1 MKEQFIDVRT
11 NQDDPFETKRVS
23 VKIGNHE
30 KIMCQEPY
38 VLEDLEK
45 YNKYLTGSNYDES
58 IPEQNLKGRIVSI
71 KVNNGIKVSAL
82 IDLSGKYSSE
92 CNLLKEPDYIV
103 DQLEV
108 GMEIDVKARTINHN
122 LVLSIGDAVQDAV
135 REDIFSNINNK
146 EVAYKGKIL
155 RRINGGYWV
164 NINGVNC
171 FMPGSL
177 VALNKINDFDRFV
190 GKEMEFMP
198 VSYSKEKQTI
208 VVSHRE
214 YLHTLIPT
222 AIKDLRK
229 NMKTQ
234 ITGFVTGT
242 TKFGVF
248 CEFNECLTGLIAKD
262 DLDAETLEKFN
273 RNEIN
278 ADDEI
283 SFWIKE
289 IVTEKKILLSQ
300 KGAVKDEWE
309 EAVSEFK
316 EKDGG
321 VGTITKITD
330 FGISVELKKGVY
342 GFVNKHRV
350 KDKDLKKGDNVFYK
364 ITNINMKDK
373 KITLDLVF

>member
-1 MKEQFIDVRT
+1 MREQILTIRT
-11 NQDDPFETKRVS
+11 NSDDPFETKT
-23 VKIGNHE
+23 VKVKVGRRE
-30 KIMCQEPY
+30 KIMCHEPY
-38 VLEDLEK
+38 ALEDLDL
-45 YNKYLTGSNYDES
+45 YNKYLGATNYNEARS
-58 IPEQNLKGRIVSI
+58 EQNTKGQIVSI
-71 KVNNGIKVSAL
+71 RMNNGVKVSAL
-82 IDLSGKYSSE
+82 IDLSGKYSAE

-108 GMEIDVKARTINHN
+108 GMEVDVKARTVNHN
-122 LVLSIGDAVQDAV
+122 LIVSIGEAVQDAV
-135 REDIFSNINNK
+135 RDDIFNNIGKK
-146 EVAYKGKIL
+146 ESAYKGKIL
-155 RRINGGYWV
+155 RRLNGGYWV
-164 NINGVNC
+164 SINGVTC

-177 VALNKINDFDRFV
+177 VALNKINDFDKFV

-214 YLHTLIPT
+214 YLHTLIPS

-229 NMKTQ
+229 NIKTQ

-262 DLDAETLEKFN
+262 DLDPETLDKFN

-278 ADDEI
+278 PDDTI
-283 SFWIKE
+283 SFWVKE
-289 IVTEKKILLSQ
+289 IVSDKKILLSQ
-300 KGAVKDEWE
+300 KGPMKDEWE
-309 EAVSEFK
+309 EAVEEFK

-342 GFVNKHRV
+342 GFVSKYRV
-350 KDKDLKKGDNVFYK
+350 KDKNLQKGDSVFYK
-364 ITNINMKDK
+364 ITNINMKEK
-373 KITLDLVF
+373 KISLDLVF

>member
-1 MKEQFIDVRT
+1 MREQILKIRT
-11 NQDDPFETKRVS
+11 NADDPFETKT
-23 VKIGNHE
+23 VKVKVGRRE
-30 KIMCQEPY
+30 KIMCTEPY
-38 VLEDLEK
+38 ALEDLDK
-45 YNKYLTGSNYDES
+45 YNKYLGATNYNES
-58 IPEQNLKGRIVSI
+58 VSEQNLKGRIVSI
-71 KVNNGIKVSAL
+71 NMNNGIKVSAL
-82 IDLSGKYSSE
+82 IDLDGKYSSE

-108 GMEIDVKARTINHN
+108 GMEVDVKARTVNHN
-122 LVLSIGDAVQDAV
+122 LIVSIGEAVQDAV
-135 REDIFSNINNK
+135 RNDIFSNIGKK
-146 EVAYKGKIL
+146 ESAYKGKIL
-155 RRINGGYWV
+155 RRLNGGYWV
-164 NINGVNC
+164 SINGVTC

-177 VALNKINDFDRFV
+177 VALNKINDFDKFV

-214 YLHTLIPT
+214 YLHTLIPS

-229 NMKTQ
+229 NIKTQ

-262 DLDAETLEKFN
+262 DLDPETLDKFN

-278 ADDEI
+278 PDDTI
-283 SFWIKE
+283 SFWVKE
-289 IVTEKKILLSQ
+289 IVSDKKILLSQ
-300 KGAVKDEWE
+300 KGPMKDEWE
-309 EAVSEFK
+309 EAVEEFK

-342 GFVNKHRV
+342 GFVSKYRV
-350 KDKDLKKGDNVFYK
+350 KDKNLQKGDSVFYK
-364 ITNINMKDK
+364 ITNINMKEK
-373 KITLDLVF
+373 KISLDLVF

>member
-1 MKEQFIDVRT
+1 MREQFLTIRT
-11 NQDDPFETKRVS
+11 NSDDPFETKT
-23 VKIGNHE
+23 VKVKVGRRE
-30 KIMCQEPY
+30 KIMCHEPY
-38 VLEDLEK
+38 ALEDLDL
-45 YNKYLTGSNYDES
+45 YNKYLGATNYNEARS
-58 IPEQNLKGRIVSI
+58 EQNTKGQIVSI
-71 KVNNGIKVSAL
+71 RMNNGVKVSAL
-82 IDLSGKYSSE
+82 IDLSGKYSAE

-108 GMEIDVKARTINHN
+108 GMEVDVKARTVNHN
-122 LVLSIGDAVQDAV
+122 LIVSIGEAVQDAV
-135 REDIFSNINNK
+135 RDDIFNNIGKK
-146 EVAYKGKIL
+146 ESAYKGKIL
-155 RRINGGYWV
+155 RRLNGGYWV
-164 NINGVNC
+164 SINGVTC

-177 VALNKINDFDRFV
+177 VALNKINDFDKFV

-214 YLHTLIPT
+214 YLHTLIPS

-229 NMKTQ
+229 NIKTQ

-262 DLDAETLEKFN
+262 DLDPETLDKFN

-278 ADDEI
+278 PDDTI
-283 SFWIKE
+283 SFWVKE
-289 IVTEKKILLSQ
+289 IVSDKKILLSQ
-300 KGAVKDEWE
+300 KGPMKDEWE
-309 EAVSEFK
+309 EAVEEFK

-342 GFVNKHRV
+342 GFVNKYRV
-350 KDKDLKKGDNVFYK
+350 KGKNLQKGDSVFYK
-364 ITNINMKDK
+364 ITNISMKEK
-373 KITLDLVF
+373 KISLDLVF

>member
-1 MKEQFIDVRT
+1 MKEQFLTVRT
-11 NQDDPFETKRVS
+11 SADDPFETKT
-23 VKIGNHE
+23 VKVKVGPRE
-30 KIMCQEPY
+30 KILCQEPY

-45 YNKYLTGSNYDES
+45 YNKYLGGTNYNES
-58 IPEQNLKGRIVSI
+58 VPEQNLKGRIVSI
-71 KVNNGIKVSAL
+71 NVNNGVKVSAL

-108 GMEIDVKARTINHN
+108 GMEVDVKARKVNHN
-122 LVLSIGDAVQDAV
+122 LIVSIGEAVHDAV
-135 REDIFSNINNK
+135 REDIFNNIGKK
-146 EVAYKGKIL
+146 ESAYKGKIL
-155 RRINGGYWV
+155 RRLNGGYWV
-164 NINGVNC
+164 SINGVTC

-177 VALNKINDFDRFV
+177 VALNKINDFDKFV

-214 YLHTLIPT
+214 YLHTLIPS

-229 NMKTQ
+229 NIKEK

-262 DLDAETLEKFN
+262 DLDPETLDKFN

-278 ADDEI
+278 PDDTI
-283 SFWIKE
+283 SFWVKE
-289 IVTEKKILLSQ
+289 IVSDKKILLSQ
-300 KGAVKDEWE
+300 KGPMKDEWE
-309 EAVSEFK
+309 EAVEEFK
-316 EKDGG
+316 VKDGG

-330 FGISVELKKGVY
+330 FGVSVELKKGVY
-342 GFVNKHRV
+342 GFVSKYRV
-350 KDKDLKKGDNVFYK
+350 KDKNLQKGDSVFYK
-364 ITNINMKDK
+364 ITNINMKEK
-373 KITLDLVF
+373 KISLDLVF

>member
-1 MKEQFIDVRT
+1 MREQFLNVRT
-11 NQDDPFETKRVS
+11 NADDPFETKT
-23 VKIGNHE
+23 VKVKVGRRE
-30 KIMCQEPY
+30 KIMCTEPY

-45 YNKYLTGSNYDES
+45 YNKFLGATNYNES
-58 IPEQNLKGRIVSI
+58 VSEQNLKGRIVSI
-71 KVNNGIKVSAL
+71 KMNNGIKVSAL

-108 GMEIDVKARTINHN
+108 GMEVDVKARTVNHN
-122 LVLSIGDAVQDAV
+122 LIVSIGEAVQDAV
-135 REDIFSNINNK
+135 RDDIFNNIGKK
-146 EVAYKGKIL
+146 ESAYKGKIL
-155 RRINGGYWV
+155 RRLNGGYWV
-164 NINGVNC
+164 SINGVTC

-177 VALNKINDFDRFV
+177 VALNKINDFDKFV

-214 YLHTLIPT
+214 YLHTLIPS

-229 NMKTQ
+229 NIKEK

-262 DLDAETLEKFN
+262 DLDPETLDKFN

-278 ADDEI
+278 PDDTI
-283 SFWIKE
+283 SFWVKE
-289 IVTEKKILLSQ
+289 IVSDKKILLSQ
-300 KGAVKDEWE
+300 KGPMKDEWE
-309 EAVSEFK
+309 EAVEEFK

-342 GFVNKHRV
+342 GFVSKYRV
-350 KDKDLKKGDNVFYK
+350 KDKNLKKGDSVFYK
-364 ITNINMKDK
+364 ITNINMKEK
-373 KITLDLVF
+373 KISLDLVF

>member
-1 MKEQFIDVRT
+1 MKEQYIDVLT
-11 NQDDPFETKRVS
+11 DANCPYETKTIK
-23 VKIGNHE
+23 VKVGKRE
-30 KIMCQEPY
+30 KILCHEPY
-38 VLEDLEK
+38 VLEDLDK
-45 YNKYLTGSNYDES
+45 YNKYLYATNYNES
-58 IPEQNLKGRIVSI
+58 LPEQNIKGRIVSI
-71 KVNNGIKVSAL
+71 NVNNGVKVSAL
-82 IDLSGKYSSE
+82 IDLNGKYSSE

-108 GMEIDVKARTINHN
+108 GMEVDVKARTVNHN
-122 LVLSIGDAVQDAV
+122 LILSIGEAVNDAV
-135 REDIFSNINNK
+135 RNDIFNNIGKKNS
-146 EVAYKGKIL
+146 AYKGKVL
-155 RRINGGYWV
+155 SRLNGGYWV
-164 NINGVNC
+164 SINGVTC

-177 VALNKINDFDRFV
+177 VALNKINDFDKFI

-214 YLHTLIPT
+214 YLHTLIPS
-222 AIKDLRK
+222 AIKDLHK
-229 NMKTQ
+229 NIKNQ

-262 DLDAETLEKFN
+262 DLDEETLEKFN

-278 ADDEI
+278 PDDTI
-283 SFWIKE
+283 SFWVKE
-289 IVTEKKILLSQ
+289 IVSDKKILLSQ
-300 KGAVKDEWE
+300 KGPIKDEWE
-309 EAVSEFK
+309 EAVEEFK

-330 FGISVELKKGVY
+330 FGITVELKKGVY
-342 GFVNKHRV
+342 GFINKYRV
-350 KDKDLKKGDNVFYK
+350 KDKNLKKGDNVFYR

-373 KITLDLVF
+373 KISLDLIF

>member
-1 MKEQFIDVRT
+1 MREQLLNVRT
-11 NQDDPFETKRVS
+11 NADDPLETNT
-23 VKIGNHE
+23 VKVE
-30 KIMCQEPY
+30 VRRRQKIMFTEPY

-45 YNKYLTGSNYDES
+45 YNKFLGATNYNES
-58 IPEQNLKGRIVSI
+58 VAEQNLKGRIVSI
-71 KVNNGIKVSAL
+71 KMNNGIKVSAL

-108 GMEIDVKARTINHN
+108 GMEVDVKARTVNHN
-122 LVLSIGDAVQDAV
+122 LIVSIGEAVQDAV
-135 REDIFSNINNK
+135 RDDIFNNIGKK
-146 EVAYKGKIL
+146 ESAYKGKIL
-155 RRINGGYWV
+155 RRLNGGYWV
-164 NINGVNC
+164 SINGVTC

-177 VALNKINDFDRFV
+177 VALNKINDFDKFV

-214 YLHTLIPT
+214 YLHTLIPG

-229 NMKTQ
+229 NIKTQ

-262 DLDAETLEKFN
+262 DLDPETLDKFN

-278 ADDEI
+278 PDDTI
-283 SFWIKE
+283 SFWVKE
-289 IVTEKKILLSQ
+289 IVS
-300 KGAVKDEWE
+300 
-309 EAVSEFK
+309 
-316 EKDGG
+316 
-321 VGTITKITD
+321 
-330 FGISVELKKGVY
+330 
-342 GFVNKHRV
+342 
-350 KDKDLKKGDNVFYK
+350 
-364 ITNINMKDK
+364 DK
-373 KITLDLVF
+373 KNTPFTKRTYERRMGGGCGRVQRERWWCRHYHKDNGLRYFR